1 MLEDIEYKP
10 VFKSGSLVHEKNGFA
25 EVFITNTDVKIILL
39 NYQNNNV
46 ECSDMMSNAVKSFDS
61 SNQFERSI

>member
-1 MLEDIEYKP
+1 
-10 VFKSGSLVHEKNGFA
+10 VHEKNGFA